1 MRGILDL
8 DQNFE
13 SVVQGNHTHRSGS
26 LFTAPIMYV
35 WAKEMDAK
43 NILEVG
49 IGSGSSAY
57 WLGHAAKEM
66 EGKYFGIELR
76 KSLVEDLEK
85 MMDRFDI
92 KHQIWNMNSKNL
104 TSDFVKDNIGR
115 LDFVL
120 LDGSHTL
127 EAIWHEIT
135 TLWPHIRNDGKGYVF
150 IHDIYTSSKE
160 AWAKVKSEYPETIE
174 MNERS
179 GMGIVRKIKEG
190 A

>member
-13 SVVQGNHTHRSGS
+13 SVVEGNHTHRSGS
-26 LFTAPIMYV
+26 LFTAPIMYT
-35 WAKEMDAK
+35 WAKQMDAK

-66 EGKYFGIELR
+66 GGKYFGIELR
-76 KSLVEDLEK
+76 IGAVNALIEIMSEA
-85 MMDRFDI
+85 DI
-92 KHQIWNMNSKNL
+92 NHQIWNMNSMNL
-104 TSDFVKDNIGR
+104 TSDFIKENIGR
-115 LDFVL
+115 VDFVL
-120 LDGSHTL
+120 LDGSHKL

-160 AWAKVKSEYPETIE
+160 GWAKVKSEFPETME
-174 MNERS
+174 LKERS
-179 GMGIVRKIKEG
+179 GMGIVRKT
-190 A
+190 